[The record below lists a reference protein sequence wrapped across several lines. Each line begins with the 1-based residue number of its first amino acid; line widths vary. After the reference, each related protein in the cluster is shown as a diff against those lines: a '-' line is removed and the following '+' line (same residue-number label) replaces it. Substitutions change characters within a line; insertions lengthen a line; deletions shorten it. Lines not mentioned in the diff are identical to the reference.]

1 VEDLTA
7 LPAHR
12 LAALLAGRE
21 VSAAE
26 VVAAHLERIERVNP
40 RLNAVVQLAPDALER
55 ARAADHALAAGQ
67 APGPL
72 HGVPFTAKDNLETA
86 GVVTA
91 IGVPERAATVPAAD
105 ATAVARLRA
114 AGGILLG
121 KTNCPPWG
129 GGLETG
135 NPVYGRTVNPWDP
148 ARTPGG
154 SSGGEAAAVAAGLS
168 PCGLG
173 TDSGGSLRVP
183 AHFCG
188 VATLKPTAGLVPVT
202 GVVDDEG
209 PIGALSDPRTQLGP
223 IARTV
228 ADLGLLLAVLAGPDG
243 HDAGVAPVPP
253 GDPATV
259 RVEGLRVALHAGGAA
274 PTPAT
279 VTAAAG
285 ALPAGVPT
293 PGTAATVTAAAG
305 ALAAAGARVEEA
317 TPPGDGHALT
327 REVWR
332 SYRSGGD
339 SLELYRLLRR
349 WDRYRAG
356 LLEWMTAWD
365 AVLTPVYDRPAPP
378 HGATETP
385 ELRDAVRWTTP
396 WSLTGWPCA
405 VVRCGTSSEG
415 LPIGVQVITGPWH
428 DHVALAVAACLE
440 AALGGWHPPPL

>member
-1 VEDLTA
+1 VADLTV
-7 LPAHR
+7 LPAFR
-12 LAALLAGRE
+12 LAALLAARE
-21 VSAAE
+21 VWAAD

-40 RLNAVVQLAPDALER
+40 RLNAIVQLAPDAMDR
-55 ARAADHALAAGQ
+55 ARAADAALDAGH

-188 VATLKPTAGLVPVT
+188 VATLKPTAGLIPVT

-223 IARTV
+223 VARTV
-228 ADLGLLLAVLAGPDG
+228 ADLGLLLSVLAGPDDR
-243 HDAGVAPVPP
+243 DAGAVPVPP

-259 RVEGLRVALHAGGAA
+259 RVEGLRVALHAGGDGAGA

-279 VTAAAG
+279 T
-285 ALPAGVPT
+285 
-293 PGTAATVTAAAG
+293 ATVTAAAG
-305 ALAAAGARVEEA
+305 ALAAAGARVAEA
-317 TPPGDGHALT
+317 APPGDGHALT

-332 SYRSGGD
+332 SYRPGVD

-365 AVLTPVYDRPAPP
+365 AVLTPVYDRPAPA
-378 HGATETP
+378 HGATETA

-396 WSLTGWPCA
+396 WSLAGWPCV
-405 VVRCGTSSEG
+405 VVRCGPSPEG
-415 LPIGVQVITGPWH
+415 LPIGVQVVAAPWR
-428 DHVALAVAACLE
+428 DHVALAVAAHLE
-440 AALGGWHPPPL
+440 QALGGWSPPPG